1 MEMDAGRDMRI
12 KIDAGSCAE
21 AQLTIK
27 HTEHPLPFLSSP
39 VERCPD
45 SFASLNVPFDKFLI
59 KFAFNGET
67 NVAPNKGKIS
77 PLKRRFAP
85 PQ

>member
-1 MEMDAGRDMRI
+1 MEMDADRDMRI

-27 HTEHPLPFLSSP
+27 HTEHSPPSP
-39 VERCPD
+39 VKRCPD

-67 NVAPNKGKIS
+67 NIAPNKGKIS